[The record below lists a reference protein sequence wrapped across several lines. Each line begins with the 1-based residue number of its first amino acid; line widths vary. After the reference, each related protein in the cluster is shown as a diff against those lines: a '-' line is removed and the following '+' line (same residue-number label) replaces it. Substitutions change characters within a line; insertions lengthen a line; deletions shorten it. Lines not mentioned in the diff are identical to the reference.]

1 MSLPVKWVSV
11 ISTVHIGVGE
21 LGNQTAFCITN
32 VTFMTSRLTKKN
44 NEILHLK
51 GNSSYCKRVIYVHL
65 LLDVCPRP
73 AAFSTTTQTC
83 HQCELSTTLYE
94 CTFAISRN
102 LCCVNHA
109 IKLLVALLAR
119 NYSYSPPPLKQK
131 STPPPSICDMTIKFA
146 NLVLERLF
154 ITNLYQLDKQ
164 SSKFTI

>member
-1 MSLPVKWVSV
+1 MGFCHKHCTHRSWRAWKSNSFLYNKCN
-11 ISTVHIGVGE
+11 VHDIKAYE
-21 LGNQTAFCITN
+21 
-32 VTFMTSRLTKKN
+32 KN

-65 LLDVCPRP
+65 LLDVCLRP
-73 AAFSTTTQTC
+73 ASFSTTTQTC